1 MAVRGG
7 TTTSRGSATVRGSL
21 GSRGSATTSRGS
33 AAGRGSRR
41 SATVRGGRGSRGG
54 RGASVSSG
62 AQKRAPPVDGIILPG
77 NVRAYVPTSTV
88 WEETEST
95 SAQNTTAQE
104 SVVHY
109 SLEDAQ
115 STLFDDSLLLDPLPG
130 TQLPAYD
137 SDEPMRTEYTDCP
150 SPAPPGDTTCTHGMR
165 GV

>member
-21 GSRGSATTSRGS
+21 GSRGSATTSRES
-33 AAGRGSRR
+33 AAGRGSRG

-115 STLFDDSLLLDPLPG
+115 STLFDDSLLL
-130 TQLPAYD
+130 AYD
-137 SDEPMRTEYTDCP
+137 SDEPMRTEYTDCETQLVLMVCV
-150 SPAPPGDTTCTHGMR
+150 GFEWNGL
-165 GV
+165 